1 MSSPPPPP
9 YARPARAGAQW
20 QGWREIRADLAS
32 SAVLVV
38 ALALVGLPAGVLWWL
53 LAPRADYRITADG
66 PVALG
71 QPSEELVVA
80 DDAVLVLVLAGIGLL
95 CGGAAWWL
103 RRRRGVATV
112 LALAVGGTL
121 TAVVAWQVG
130 EFLGTPPTAA
140 ELAEVGNVV
149 TTSLTFSSL
158 PGLAMAPF
166 AAVLA
171 YLVCVLYVAED
182 SLNRVGPVEPPPMA
196 GQPPLEEDRPLA
208 EVSGRPM
215 TSGPVQRLA
224 PSLRGVR
231 RTGSFY

>member
-1 MSSPPPPP
+1 M
-9 YARPARAGAQW
+9 RAGAHW
-20 QGWREIRADLAS
+20 QGWREIRADLRF
-32 SAVLVV
+32 SAVLVA
-38 ALALVGLPAGVLWWL
+38 ALALLGVPAGVLWWL

-66 PVALG
+66 PVVLG

-95 CGGAAWWL
+95 CGAAAWWL

-112 LALAVGGTL
+112 LALAIGCTL

-130 EFLGTPPTAA
+130 EMLGTPPTAA

-149 TTSLTFSSL
+149 TTSLTFGSP

-171 YLVCVLYVAED
+171 YLVGVLYVAED
-182 SLNRVGPVEPPPMA
+182 SLNRSGAVEPPPTV

-208 EVSGRPM
+208 EVPPGW
-215 TSGPVQRLA
+215 
-224 PSLRGVR
+224 PSP
-231 RTGSFY
+231 

>member
-1 MSSPPPPP
+1 
-9 YARPARAGAQW
+9 
-20 QGWREIRADLAS
+20 
-32 SAVLVV
+32 VLVV
-38 ALALVGLPAGVLWWL
+38 VLALVGLPAGVLWWL

-112 LALAVGGTL
+112 FALAIGGTL
-121 TAVVAWQVG
+121 TAVVAWQMG
-130 EFLGTPPTAA
+130 EMLGTPPTAA

-149 TTSLTFSSL
+149 TTSLTFGSL
-158 PGLAMAPF
+158 PGLAVAPF

-171 YLVCVLYVAED
+171 YLVGVLYVAED
-182 SLNRVGPVEPPPMA
+182 DLNRTAPVEPLPVVGEPPV
-196 GQPPLEEDRPLA
+196 EDDRPLA
-208 EVSGRPM
+208 QVPPPRSP
-215 TSGPVQRLA
+215 
-224 PSLRGVR
+224 
-231 RTGSFY
+231 